1 MDMTTLLKIFSS
13 IGENFICSTVQ
24 GLHWFFSQMLALF
37 VLETILYIVGSLQGL
52 LTLSFQ
58 IKRLLDEITLEKVLI
73 VQYYIDDICS
83 YIPFH
88 FDRNIGYIYTN
99 KRFMLTKKCDK

>member
-73 VQYYIDDICS
+73 VQYYIFVAIF
-83 YIPFH
+83 PFIL
-88 FDRNIGYIYTN
+88 IGILAISILIN
-99 KRFMLTKKCDK
+99 DLC